1 MRRILFQAWGSG
13 VDLALGT
20 HHGTEVSGDLLQMSS
35 ATATA
40 TAIRDYKDPHGS
52 GDAPV
57 TYEQATWTSPPVEPG
72 FPATEVVASWNARTP
87 RGTWLEVEV
96 SATLDDGSRTGWLVL
111 GRWAEAD
118 DEIHPTSVDGQGD
131 ERVSVEFDIVAARTP
146 RTISSYQL
154 RVNLLRRPG
163 STATP
168 TVSLVGAM
176 ASAVPT
182 GERVPRSPS
191 GGAEGILLDVPA
203 YSQQLHRGEYPQWD
217 NGGESWC
224 SPTSTTMV
232 LAHWGRGP
240 TPEEYAWVDPGLRD
254 RFIDHAARHT
264 FDYNYR
270 GAGNWSFNTAYAAR
284 YGVRAYVTRLRSLTE
299 VERFVRAGIPMVL
312 SVSFKKEDLDGAGY
326 DTAGH
331 LLTVVGFDDDGNVI
345 SNDPAS
351 HAVPSNDEVRT
362 TYDREQFENA
372 WMVPSGGI
380 VYVIHPSDVP
390 LPERPAE
397 PNW

>member
-1 MRRILFQAWGSG
+1 MRRIVFRGWSSG
-13 VDLALGT
+13 VELDLGA
-20 HHGTEVSGDLLQMSS
+20 HDGTEVSGDLLRM
-35 ATATA
+35 ATAA
-40 TAIRDYKDPHGS
+40 TTRGYTDPHR
-52 GDAPV
+52 GDRTT
-57 TYEQATWTSPPVEPG
+57 TYEQSSWTSPVVEPG
-72 FPATEVVASWNARTP
+72 FPATELVASWNAQTP
-87 RGTWLEVEV
+87 QGTWLEVEV
-96 SATLDDGSRTGWLVL
+96 AATLDDGSRTGWLVV
-111 GRWAEAD
+111 GRWAESD
-118 DEIHPTSVDGQGD
+118 DEIHPTSVPGQGD
-131 ERVSVEFDIVAARTP
+131 ERVDVAFDIVAAKTP

-163 STATP
+163 GTVGP

-176 ASAVPT
+176 ASSVPA
-182 GERVPRSPS
+182 GKPVPRSAT
-191 GGAEGILLDVPA
+191 GGAVGMLLDVPA
-203 YSQQLHRGEYPQWD
+203 YSQQVHRGEYPQWD

-240 TPEEYAWVDPGLRD
+240 RPEDYAWVDPGLRD
-254 RFIDHAARHT
+254 RFIDYAARHT
-264 FDYNYR
+264 FDHNYR

-299 VERFVRAGIPMVL
+299 VEQFIKAGIPMVV
-312 SVSFKKEDLDGAGY
+312 SVSFKQDELDGAGY

-372 WMVPSGGI
+372 WLVPSGGV
-380 VYVIHPSDVP
+380 VYVIHPPDVE
-390 LPERPAE
+390 LPERPPE